1 MSQYRNSRSALL
13 SSTLGLFLIV
23 ALLGVTPTV
32 ASHFNLART
41 ENLARDYWPT
51 SEWRT
56 ATPESQAMD
65 SEKLNDMIEYI
76 EEQNFNLHSV
86 IVIRHGY
93 IVLEEYFGGIY
104 TSTMLHMI
112 QSCTKS
118 FTSTLIGIA
127 LHAGFIDNV
136 SQKMVDFFPTR
147 TIANLDS
154 RKMNITLEHML
165 TMSEGMYWTELEYPY
180 TDERNTLRQ
189 MWYSYDA
196 IQHILDQPMERDP
209 GVSFHYNSGMSI
221 LLGAIIEQMTGQDV
235 TSFAEDYLF
244 GPIGIDDYIWASM
257 QRSGVLHTDGGLYLT
272 PRDMAR
278 LGYLFLNNGTWN
290 GMEIVSPE
298 WVAEATRSN
307 YITPWWYGYGYQW
320 WTIPTFGVYCATGH
334 YEQKIYVAPEK
345 DLVVVFTADIA
356 DEDEHPTDSLLLSFI
371 LPAALEDVVSVG
383 QNEMFI
389 QTVLTIAVV
398 TALMS
403 PVVVAGGY
411 WLIKKKNILRSV

>member
-1 MSQYRNSRSALL
+1 MSQYTNSQSAFF
-13 SSTLGLFLIV
+13 SSTLGLLLII
-23 ALLGVTPTV
+23 ALLGVTPT
-32 ASHFNLART
+32 AAIHFNLVSP
-41 ENLARDYWPT
+41 ENLIRAYWPT
-51 SEWRT
+51 LEWRT
-56 ATPESQAMD
+56 ATPESQTMD
-65 SEKLNDMIEYI
+65 SEKLNDMLEYI
-76 EEQNFNLHSV
+76 EEQDFNIHSV

-93 IVLEEYFGGIY
+93 IVLEQYPGNVY
-104 TSTMLHMI
+104 NPTTLHMI

-127 LHAGFIDNV
+127 LHEGFIDNV
-136 SQKMVDFFPTR
+136 SQKMVDFFPSR

-154 RKMNITLEHML
+154 RKRNITLEHML
-165 TMSEGMYWTELEYPY
+165 SMSEGMYWTELEYPY

-196 IQHILDQPMERDP
+196 IQHILDQPMERDS
-209 GVSFHYNSGMSI
+209 GAAFHYNSGMSI
-221 LLGAIIEQMTGQDV
+221 LLGAIIEQVTGQDV

-298 WVAEATRSN
+298 WVTEATRAH
-307 YITPWWYGYGYQW
+307 YMTPWWYGYGYQW

-356 DEDEHPTDSLLLSFI
+356 DEDPHPTDQLLTNYI
-371 LPAALEDVVSVG
+371 LPAAQEIEVSDQSRMVMQMVLMTTVV
-383 QNEMFI
+383 
-389 QTVLTIAVV
+389 IALV
-398 TALMS
+398 S
-403 PVVVAGGY
+403 PVIIAGVY
-411 WLIKKKNILRSV
+411 WLIKKKNVLGSN

>member
-1 MSQYRNSRSALL
+1 MNRTMNPQRASFF
-13 SSTLGLFLIV
+13 STLGLVIIV
-23 ALLGVTPTV
+23 ASLVVTPTT
-32 ASHFNLART
+32 AIHFNLVST
-41 ENLARDYWPT
+41 ENLVRDYWPT
-51 SEWRT
+51 LEWRT

-65 SEKLNDMIEYI
+65 SEKLNDMMEYI
-76 EEQNFNLHSV
+76 EEQGFNIHSV

-93 IVLEEYFGGIY
+93 IVLEQYPGDIY

-127 LHAGFIDNV
+127 LHEGFIENV
-136 SQKMVDFFPTR
+136 DQKMVDFFPTR

-154 RKMNITLEHML
+154 RKRNITLEHML

-196 IQHILDQPMERDP
+196 IQHILDQPIERDP
-209 GVSFHYNSGMSI
+209 GAAFHYNSGMSI
-221 LLGAIIEQMTGQDV
+221 LLGAVIEQATGQDV

-244 GPIGIDDYIWASM
+244 DPIGIDDYTWASM

-278 LGYLFLNNGTWN
+278 LGYLFLNNGTWA

-298 WVAEATRSN
+298 WVAEATQAH
-307 YITPWWYGYGYQW
+307 YMTPWWYGYGYQW
-320 WTIPTFGVYCATGH
+320 WAIPNFGVYCATGH

-356 DEDEHPTDSLLLSFI
+356 DEDPHPTDSLLLSYI
-371 LPAALEDVVSVG
+371 LPAAQEDEVSDG
-383 QNEMFI
+383 QEI
-389 QTVLTIAVV
+389 ILQTVLTVTVVIALV
-398 TALMS
+398 S
-403 PVVVAGGY
+403 PVIIAGGY
-411 WLIKKKNILRSV
+411 WLVKKKHFLRSN